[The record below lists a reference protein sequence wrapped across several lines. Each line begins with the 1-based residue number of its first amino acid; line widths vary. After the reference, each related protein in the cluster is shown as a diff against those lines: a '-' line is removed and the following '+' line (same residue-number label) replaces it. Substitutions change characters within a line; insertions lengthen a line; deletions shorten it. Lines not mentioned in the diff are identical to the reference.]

1 MLQSWRAPWHEVLY
15 PPLPQAARSKPS
27 VKQMVW
33 GNLLP
38 LALVT
43 PIMLSVV
50 VRQHPK
56 LFMNILPGDRL
67 YIVGLALFLLQALSV
82 PLMAWTVQNVAS
94 MVNIKPTYRDAFV
107 VMLVSA
113 SPFWLVSVFYLVP
126 SLAFNILMHGVAAV
140 LSSVL
145 VYFGVGNVFDLQRR
159 GARMMLTITV
169 VSVASLGFGILLI
182 SILMFWGQV
191 QELQFSIK

>member
-1 MLQSWRAPWHEVLY
+1 MLQSWRAPWHEVLC